1 MKSYI
6 IEKFKDYSKSN
17 ERIKAIFFVK
27 EENNNE
33 HFTNVYA
40 VFSEIIIS
48 KIKEDLEKVFDD
60 YAMINKR
67 KDFFEFDK
75 KNQQFTK
82 FEIYTNDSTRISVN
96 ILVEDRAG
104 EFIKLC
110 PGNIEFICDEINLKE
125 EVENSNL
132 IYKLPREFEFDEC
145 GKNFF
150 SLALDVSF
158 NLMSRDMI
166 SAGFK
171 MQEMRDELYKLLNWY
186 IIDKFNKAMDAG
198 ESGKNFIHTLEA
210 DLKEELILTFRSN
223 DIMDFYSSIFAA
235 CQLFRK
241 VGMKLAEK
249 FEFSYPKKDDVYT
262 LKLLRKNFKKME
274 SLQV

>member
-17 ERIKAIFFVK
+17 DKVKAIFFIK

-33 HFTNVYA
+33 HFANVYA

-48 KIKEDLEKVFDD
+48 KIKDDLEKVFDD
-60 YAMINKR
+60 YAIINKK
-67 KDFFEFDK
+67 KDSFDFDK
-75 KNQQFTK
+75 KKQQFTK
-82 FEIYTNDSTRISVN
+82 FEIYANDSTKISIN
-96 ILVEDRAG
+96 ILAEDRAG

-110 PGNIEFICDEINLKE
+110 PGNIEFVCDEMNLKE
-125 EVENSNL
+125 EVAEANL
-132 IYKLPREFEFDEC
+132 VFKLPREFEFDEC

-158 NLMSRDMI
+158 NLLSRDII

-171 MQEMRDELYKLLNWY
+171 MQAMRDELFKLLNWY
-186 IIDKFNKAMDAG
+186 IIDKFNQGMDAG

-223 DIMDFYSSIFAA
+223 DIMDFYSSIFAS

>member
-17 ERIKAIFFVK
+17 DKVKAIFFIK

-33 HFTNVYA
+33 HFANVYA

-48 KIKEDLEKVFDD
+48 KIKDDLEKVFDD
-60 YAMINKR
+60 YAIINKK
-67 KDFFEFDK
+67 KDSFNFDK

-82 FEIYTNDSTRISVN
+82 FEIYANDSTKISIN
-96 ILVEDRAG
+96 ILAEDRAG

-110 PGNIEFICDEINLKE
+110 PGNIEFVCDEINLKE
-125 EVENSNL
+125 EVAEANL
-132 IYKLPREFEFDEC
+132 VFKLPREFEFDEC

-158 NLMSRDMI
+158 NLLSRDII

-171 MQEMRDELYKLLNWY
+171 MQAMRDELFKLLNWY
-186 IIDKFNKAMDAG
+186 IIDKFNQGMDAG

-223 DIMDFYSSIFAA
+223 DIMDFYSSIFAS

>member
-17 ERIKAIFFVK
+17 DKVKAIFFIK

-33 HFTNVYA
+33 HFANVYA

-60 YAMINKR
+60 YAIINKK
-67 KDFFEFDK
+67 KDSFDFDK

-82 FEIYTNDSTRISVN
+82 FEIYTNDSTKISIN
-96 ILVEDRAG
+96 ILVEDRAD

-110 PGNIEFICDEINLKE
+110 PGNIEFVCDEMNLKE
-125 EVENSNL
+125 EVAEANL
-132 IYKLPREFEFDEC
+132 VFKLPREFEFDEC

-158 NLMSRDMI
+158 NLLSRDMI

-171 MQEMRDELYKLLNWY
+171 MQAMRDELFKLLNWY
-186 IIDKFNKAMDAG
+186 IIDKFNQGMDAG

-223 DIMDFYSSIFAA
+223 DIIDFYSSIFAS

>member
-17 ERIKAIFFVK
+17 EKVKAIFFIK
-27 EENNNE
+27 EENNSE
-33 HFTNVYA
+33 YFTNVYA

-60 YAMINKR
+60 YAIINKR
-67 KDFFEFDK
+67 KDSFEFDK

-82 FEIYTNDSTRISVN
+82 FEIYTNDSTKISVN

-110 PGNIEFICDEINLKE
+110 PGNIEFVCDEINLKE
-125 EVENSNL
+125 EVENANL
-132 IYKLPREFEFDEC
+132 VYKLPREFEFDEC

-186 IIDKFNKAMDAG
+186 IIDKFNKGMYAG

-210 DLKEELILTFRSN
+210 DLKEELILTFKSN

-274 SLQV
+274 SLQI

>member
-17 ERIKAIFFVK
+17 DKVKAIFFIK

-33 HFTNVYA
+33 HFANVYA

-60 YAMINKR
+60 YAIINKK
-67 KDFFEFDK
+67 KDSFDFDK

-82 FEIYTNDSTRISVN
+82 FEIYTNDSTKISIN
-96 ILVEDRAG
+96 ILAEDRAD

-110 PGNIEFICDEINLKE
+110 PGNIEFVCDEMNLKE
-125 EVENSNL
+125 EVAEANL
-132 IYKLPREFEFDEC
+132 VFKLPREFEFDEC

-158 NLMSRDMI
+158 NLLSRDMI

-171 MQEMRDELYKLLNWY
+171 MQAMRDELFKLLNWY
-186 IIDKFNKAMDAG
+186 IIDKFNQGMDAG

-223 DIMDFYSSIFAA
+223 DIMDFYSSIFAS

>member
-17 ERIKAIFFVK
+17 EKVKAIFFIK

-60 YAMINKR
+60 YAIINKK
-67 KDFFEFDK
+67 KDSFEFDK

-125 EVENSNL
+125 EVEEQKL
-132 IYKLPREFEFDEC
+132 VYKLPREFEFDEC
-145 GKNFF
+145 CKNFF

-171 MQEMRDELYKLLNWY
+171 MQAMRDELYKLLDWY

-210 DLKEELILTFRSN
+210 DLKEEFILTFRSN

-274 SLQV
+274 SLQI

>member
-17 ERIKAIFFVK
+17 DKVKAIFFIK

-33 HFTNVYA
+33 HFANVYA

-60 YAMINKR
+60 YAIINKK
-67 KDFFEFDK
+67 KDSFDFDK

-82 FEIYTNDSTRISVN
+82 FEIYTNDSTKISIN
-96 ILVEDRAG
+96 ILAEDRAD

-110 PGNIEFICDEINLKE
+110 PGNIEFVCDEMNLKE
-125 EVENSNL
+125 EVAEANL
-132 IYKLPREFEFDEC
+132 VFKLPREFEFDEC

-171 MQEMRDELYKLLNWY
+171 MQAMRDELFKLLNWY
-186 IIDKFNKAMDAG
+186 IIDKFNQGMDAG

-223 DIMDFYSSIFAA
+223 DIMDFYSSIFAS

>member
-17 ERIKAIFFVK
+17 EKVKAIFFIK

-33 HFTNVYA
+33 YFTNVYA

-60 YAMINKR
+60 YAIINKR
-67 KDFFEFDK
+67 KDSFEFDK

-82 FEIYTNDSTRISVN
+82 FEIYTNDSTKISIN

-110 PGNIEFICDEINLKE
+110 PGNIEFVCDEINLKE
-125 EVENSNL
+125 EVENANL
-132 IYKLPREFEFDEC
+132 VYKLPREFEFDEC

-171 MQEMRDELYKLLNWY
+171 MQAMRDELYKTLNWY
-186 IIDKFNKAMDAG
+186 IIDKFNQGMDAG

-210 DLKEELILTFRSN
+210 DLKEELILTFRSS
-223 DIMDFYSSIFAA
+223 DIMEFYSSIFAA

>member
-17 ERIKAIFFVK
+17 EKVKAIFFVK
-27 EENNNE
+27 EDNNSEYFANIY
-33 HFTNVYA
+33 V
-40 VFSEIIIS
+40 VFADIIIS

-60 YAMINKR
+60 YAIINKR
-67 KDFFEFDK
+67 KDSFEFDK

-82 FEIYTNDSTRISVN
+82 FELYTNDSTKISIN
-96 ILVEDRAG
+96 IIVEDRAS

-110 PGNIEFICDEINLKE
+110 LGNVEFICDEINLKE
-125 EVENSNL
+125 EIEEKKFL
-132 IYKLPREFEFDEC
+132 YKLPREFEFDEC
-145 GKNFF
+145 AKNFF

-166 SAGFK
+166 CAGFK
-171 MQEMRDELYKLLNWY
+171 MQAMRDELFRLLNWY
-186 IIDKFNKAMDAG
+186 VVDKFNQGMDAW
-198 ESGKNFIHTLEA
+198 ESGKNFVHTLEA
-210 DLKEELILTFRSN
+210 DIKDELLLTFMSK
-223 DIMDFYSSIFAA
+223 DIMDTYGAIFSA

-241 VGMKLAEK
+241 IGMKLAEK
-249 FEFSYPKKDDVYT
+249 FEFTYPKKDDVYT

>member
-6 IEKFKDYSKSN
+6 IYKFKDYSKPN
-17 ERIKAIFFVK
+17 EKVKAIFFIK

-60 YAMINKR
+60 YAIINKK
-67 KDFFEFDK
+67 KDSFEFDK

-82 FEIYTNDSTRISVN
+82 FEIYTNDSTKISVN
-96 ILVEDRAG
+96 ILVDDRAG

-110 PGNIEFICDEINLKE
+110 PGNIEFICDEISLKE
-125 EVENSNL
+125 EVEEQKL
-132 IYKLPREFEFDEC
+132 DYKLPREFEFDEC

-150 SLALDVSF
+150 SLALDTSF

-186 IIDKFNKAMDAG
+186 IIDKFNKGMDAG

-274 SLQV
+274 SLQI

>member
-17 ERIKAIFFVK
+17 EKVKAIFFIK

-33 HFTNVYA
+33 YFTNVYA

-60 YAMINKR
+60 HAIINKR
-67 KDFFEFDK
+67 KDSFEFDK

-82 FEIYTNDSTRISVN
+82 FEIYTNDSTKISIN
-96 ILVEDRAG
+96 ILVEDRAD

-110 PGNIEFICDEINLKE
+110 PGNIEFVCDEINLKE
-125 EVENSNL
+125 EVENANL
-132 IYKLPREFEFDEC
+132 VYKLPREFEFDEC

-171 MQEMRDELYKLLNWY
+171 MQAMRDELYKMLNWY
-186 IIDKFNKAMDAG
+186 IIDKFNQGMDAG

-210 DLKEELILTFRSN
+210 DLKEELILTFRSS
-223 DIMDFYSSIFAA
+223 DIMGFYSSIFAA

>member
-6 IEKFKDYSKSN
+6 IEKIKDYSKSN
-17 ERIKAIFFVK
+17 DKVKAIFFFK

-33 HFTNVYA
+33 NFVNFYA

-48 KIKEDLEKVFDD
+48 KIREALEKVFDD
-60 YAMINKR
+60 YAIINKR
-67 KDFFEFDK
+67 KVSFEFDK

-82 FEIYTNDSTRISVN
+82 FEIYTNDSTKISII

-110 PGNIEFICDEINLKE
+110 PGNIEFVLDDINLKE
-125 EVENSNL
+125 EVEQTKFV
-132 IYKLPREFEFDEC
+132 YKLPREFEFDEC

-158 NLMSRDMI
+158 NLMSRDVI
-166 SAGFK
+166 SAGFN
-171 MQEMRDELYKLLNWY
+171 MQAMRDELYKLLNWY
-186 IIDKFNKAMDAG
+186 IIDKFNKGMDAG
-198 ESGKNFIHTLEA
+198 ENGKNLIHTLEA

-223 DIMDFYSSIFAA
+223 DIMDFYSSIFSA

-274 SLQV
+274 SLKV

>member
-17 ERIKAIFFVK
+17 DKVKAIFFIK

-33 HFTNVYA
+33 HFANVYA

-60 YAMINKR
+60 YAIINKK
-67 KDFFEFDK
+67 KDSFDFDK

-82 FEIYTNDSTRISVN
+82 FEIYTNDSTKISIN
-96 ILVEDRAG
+96 ILAEDRAD

-110 PGNIEFICDEINLKE
+110 PGNIEFVCDEMNLKE
-125 EVENSNL
+125 EVAEANL
-132 IYKLPREFEFDEC
+132 VFKLPREFEFDEC

-158 NLMSRDMI
+158 NLLSRDMI

-171 MQEMRDELYKLLNWY
+171 MQAMRDELFKLLNWY
-186 IIDKFNKAMDAG
+186 IIDKFNQGMDAG

-223 DIMDFYSSIFAA
+223 DIMDFYSSIFAS

-262 LKLLRKNFKKME
+262 LKLLRKNLKKT
-274 SLQV
+274 S